1 MKLVERIFDLPD
13 GELRVVSLRGG
24 DPRNTASAFLYAT
37 ARKMQLENNMF
48 SCAVREKRSFA
59 IVIVKE
65 SFSDSDRYSEG
76 NP

>member
-1 MKLVERIFDLPD
+1 
-13 GELRVVSLRGG
+13 
-24 DPRNTASAFLYAT
+24 
-37 ARKMQLENNMF
+37 MF